1 MIGRSQIIKRI
12 LFAVELRIYISGP
25 KNSTR
30 RLLQLINTFSQ
41 AAGYKTNSQ
50 KSVALLDT
58 NDKMT
63 EKEIRESIPPTI
75 VLSFHY
81 GNLGLNSGH

>member
-1 MIGRSQIIKRI
+1 MKAFKEL

-81 GNLGLNSGH
+81 VNLGLNSGH